1 MRFKRNFRID
11 WRHKMLSIEVKEKLL
26 IEGIHED
33 AIRALD
39 EKGKCLFDLN
49 STRDL
54 CFELI
59 DLGVNFSCQQ
69 SVLDNGLYLIKIL
82 DKNMSKLK

>member
-1 MRFKRNFRID
+1 MKFKNKIGD
-11 WRHKMLSIEVKEKLL
+11 LKMLSIEVKEKLL
-26 IEGIHED
+26 MEGIHED

-39 EKGKCLFDLN
+39 EKGRCLFDLN

-59 DLGVNFSCQQ
+59 DLGVKFSCEQ
-69 SVLDNGLYLIKIL
+69 SILDNGLYLIRIL
-82 DKNMSKLK
+82 KKDMSR